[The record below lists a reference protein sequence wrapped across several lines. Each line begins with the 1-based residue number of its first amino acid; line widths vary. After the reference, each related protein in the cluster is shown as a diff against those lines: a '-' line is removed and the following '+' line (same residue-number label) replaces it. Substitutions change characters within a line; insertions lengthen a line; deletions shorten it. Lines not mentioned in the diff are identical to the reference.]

1 MKKLL
6 SILVLG
12 LLLSSN
18 FVFSE
23 NYKTGQEI
31 EGQIV
36 FSKKMYELA
45 ANLTLI
51 VHFAFILFVVFGA
64 LLFFVATKIIFI
76 HIPAFIW
83 GSYIELT
90 HSICPLTYLEN
101 WFLHKANLTTY
112 SEGFIQNYLVPIVY
126 PMNLTK
132 DLQIC
137 LGIVLIVVN
146 MIIYGFI
153 ISKLKKKF

>member
-1 MKKLL
+1 
-6 SILVLG
+6 
-12 LLLSSN
+12 
-18 FVFSE
+18 
-23 NYKTGQEI
+23 
-31 EGQIV
+31 
-36 FSKKMYELA
+36 MYELA

-76 HIPAFIW
+76 HFPALIW

-90 HSICPLTYLEN
+90 NSICPLTYLEN

-126 PMNLTK
+126 P
-132 DLQIC
+132 C
-137 LGIVLIVVN
+137 LSGESYERFTN
-146 MIIYGFI
+146 
-153 ISKLKKKF
+153 ISRNSPNSHKYSFLCLYI

>member
-1 MKKLL
+1 
-6 SILVLG
+6 
-12 LLLSSN
+12 
-18 FVFSE
+18 
-23 NYKTGQEI
+23 
-31 EGQIV
+31 
-36 FSKKMYELA
+36 MYELA

-76 HIPAFIW
+76 HFPALIW

-90 HSICPLTYLEN
+90 NSICPLTYLEN
-101 WFLHKANLTTY
+101 WFLYKANLTTY

-132 DLQIC
+132 DLQIY
-137 LGIVLIVVN
+137 LGIALIVINVVL
-146 MIIYGFI
+146 YAFI
-153 ISKLKKKF
+153 FSKLKKNSK